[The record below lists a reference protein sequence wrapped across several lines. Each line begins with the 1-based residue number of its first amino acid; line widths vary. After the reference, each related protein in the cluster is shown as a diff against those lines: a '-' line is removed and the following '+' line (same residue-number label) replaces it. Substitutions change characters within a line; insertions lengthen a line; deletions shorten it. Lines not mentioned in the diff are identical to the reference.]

1 MNFFSGRVTILILL
15 VLLAAVIL
23 SICLLAAVPPVS
35 RDALIHHLAVP
46 KLYLAHGGIYEI
58 PHLDFSYYTMNLD
71 LMYLIPLYF
80 NNDILPKY
88 IHFAF
93 ALITA
98 VMIYRYLSRRLG
110 VQYALLGS
118 LFFLTIPVIVR
129 LSTTVY
135 IDLGVVCFLLAA
147 MIYHFHWIESG
158 FRCKYLFFS
167 ALFCGLALGT
177 KYNGLLG
184 LFLLGLLGAFAYA
197 RYHTGQKHLTVRTV
211 GWSTGFV
218 LVALIV
224 FSPWMIRNYI
234 WTGNPV
240 YPFYKHVFNAQP
252 PLELENDGGESPS
265 ERSGRFTHIQ
275 VRRLIYGESW
285 LEIAL
290 IPLRV
295 FFEGKDDL
303 PQHFDGRTNPFLLL
317 LPLFAFWGIRSNSR
331 QVKTEKWIML
341 FFSLFF
347 LLYACVQT
355 AVRIRYFSPIIPP
368 LVILAIFGLH
378 NLQLV
383 FKDVSRRLC
392 GRFPGL
398 TGKIALGA
406 ILLIMFG
413 WNGVYLAERF
423 QKDDPLSYITGNV
436 SRDEYIQARRPEYAV
451 MQYANEHLGKNAKIL
466 GVFVGKRGYYADI
479 DIEFST
485 RLLPRLAAESASAR
499 EMAEK
504 LINRGFTHLLIN
516 IPYMNYWGQEYALQ
530 EKKRL
535 QDFFSKHTKALFSR
549 DGHSLLRITGAPEPA
564 MSP

>member
-1 MNFFSGRVTILILL
+1 MNLFSSRAAIPILL
-15 VLLAAVIL
+15 VLLAAVI
-23 SICLLAAVPPVS
+23 IAIGVLAAVPPVS
-35 RDALIHHLAVP
+35 RAALTHHLAVP

-71 LMYLIPLYF
+71 LLYLIPLYF
-80 NNDILPKY
+80 NNDIIPKY

-93 ALITA
+93 ALITTA
-98 VMIYRYLSRRLG
+98 MIYRYLSRRLG
-110 VQYALLGS
+110 VAYALLGS

-147 MIYHFHWIESG
+147 MIYQFHWIESG
-158 FRCKYLFFS
+158 FRWKYLLIS
-167 ALFCGLALGT
+167 AFFCGLALGT

-197 RYHTGQKHLTVRTV
+197 RYHAGQKYLTVRTI

-240 YPFYKHVFNAQP
+240 YPFYNHVFNAQP
-252 PLELENDGGESPS
+252 SIELKNDGGESPS

-295 FFEGKDDL
+295 FFEGEDDL
-303 PQHFDGRTNPFLLL
+303 PQHFDGRANPFLLL
-317 LPLFAFWGIRSNSR
+317 LPIFAFWRIRSNSR
-331 QVKTEKWIML
+331 QVKTEKLIML
-341 FFSLFF
+341 FFSVFF

-355 AVRIRYFSPIIPP
+355 AIRIRYFAAILPP
-368 LVILAIFGLH
+368 LVILSMFGLR
-378 NLQLV
+378 NIQAGLLDV
-383 FKDVSRRLC
+383 FFRWR
-392 GRFPGL
+392 GRTSGIIRIVIP
-398 TGKIALGA
+398 GA
-406 ILLIMFG
+406 ILLVLFG
-413 WNGVYLAERF
+413 LNGMYLAGRF
-423 QKDDPLSYITGNV
+423 DQDQPLAYLSGKI
-436 SRDEYIQARRPEYAV
+436 SREDYIQARRPEYAALR
-451 MQYANEHLGKNAKIL
+451 YANQHLPRKAKIL
-466 GVFVGKRGYYADI
+466 GVFVGNRGYYSDI

-499 EMAEK
+499 EMAAK
-504 LINRGFTHLLIN
+504 LINRGFTHLVIN
-516 IPYMNYWGQEYALQ
+516 VPYMNYWGQDYTHQ

-535 QDFFSKHTKALFSR
+535 QVFFSKHTVALFSR
-549 DGHSLLRITGAPEPA
+549 DGHTLFQISRYAVN
-564 MSP
+564 